1 MSAQHRTNHTDSQY
15 SNSPKYNTYSPVQ
28 LSALNYFCF
37 SLEEMAAVTSEGA
50 NVREGGKVAEA
61 SGQAK
66 VVGAKKK
73 YRSRS
78 ASASSV
84 DSLSSGSYTGSSSED
99 DEDASPRENIQKNSS
114 GNSDFCV
121 KKIGQHSYGR
131 REIEVSGVVC
141 GMIII

>member
-1 MSAQHRTNHTDSQY
+1 
-15 SNSPKYNTYSPVQ
+15 
-28 LSALNYFCF
+28 
-37 SLEEMAAVTSEGA
+37 MAAVTSEGA

-84 DSLSSGSYTGSSSED
+84 DSVSSGSYTGSRTMRTPLLE
-99 DEDASPRENIQKNSS
+99 KT
-114 GNSDFCV
+114 F
-121 KKIGQHSYGR
+121 R
-131 REIEVSGVVC
+131 RIPPATLTSV
-141 GMIII
+141 

>member
-1 MSAQHRTNHTDSQY
+1 
-15 SNSPKYNTYSPVQ
+15 
-28 LSALNYFCF
+28 
-37 SLEEMAAVTSEGA
+37 MAAVTSEGA

-84 DSLSSGSYTGSSSED
+84 DSVSSGSYTGSSSED

-131 REIEVSGVVC
+131 REIEVSVVCDVVC
-141 GMIII
+141 GVVWCGVVWCVEMCVERYCLP